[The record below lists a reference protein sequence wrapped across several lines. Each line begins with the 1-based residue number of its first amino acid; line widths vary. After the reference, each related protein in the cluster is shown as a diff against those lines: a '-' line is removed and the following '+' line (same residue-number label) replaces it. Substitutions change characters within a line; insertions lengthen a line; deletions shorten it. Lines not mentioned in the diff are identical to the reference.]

1 MAKYKKVKRYHRS
14 FYSPGMWVKKA
25 VGIIVLVVVV
35 LVVGWLAAPHV
46 LDWAT
51 HTWYTVVRNRDL
63 SASSETTASSA
74 AASSEVTAEPAAS
87 SEVRTDSEPESEPAA
102 PAGVIIEGSW
112 GVLDTAAAKD
122 EASLRAAARFGQI
135 SGSAIRE
142 IFKMIA
148 KPGMISFAGGNPAA
162 SALPDAECAEIAR
175 DVLQNDGKRILQ
187 YGATE
192 GYPPLLE
199 SLHAYVEQQLG
210 CAVPA
215 VLPVTGSTQA
225 MDLLCKALIDPGDV
239 ILVENPSF
247 LGNMQCM
254 RLYQATLVPVESD
267 ENGII
272 PEKLEEAMRQYHPK
286 LLYTIP
292 TFQNPTGITLAAD
305 RRKPIAELAAKYHV
319 VVAEDDPYR
328 DLRYAGEACPSIK
341 SFDKDGWVVF
351 LGSFSKIISP
361 GLRVG
366 FMAGDASIL
375 RKCTVGKQSTDVH
388 TANLTQA
395 IVDQYL
401 RRGLLP
407 DHITSICRS
416 YKAQLDAML
425 SELSTFPEG
434 TTYTRP
440 DGGLFIFVTL
450 PEGIDAKELL
460 EQAVERHVA
469 YVPGTHFFCDGGHEN
484 TLRLNFSNASIA
496 QIHEG
501 MSTLRE
507 IFAQALAK

>member
-1 MAKYKKVKRYHRS
+1 MMELDALRFAHR
-14 FYSPGMWVKKA
+14 FDA
-25 VGIIVLVVVV
+25 
-35 LVVGWLAAPHV
+35 
-46 LDWAT
+46 
-51 HTWYTVVRNRDL
+51 
-63 SASSETTASSA
+63 
-74 AASSEVTAEPAAS
+74 
-87 SEVRTDSEPESEPAA
+87 
-102 PAGVIIEGSW
+102 
-112 GVLDTAAAKD
+112 
-122 EASLRAAARFGQI
+122 I

-148 KPGMISFAGGNPAA
+148 QPNMISFAGGNPAA
-162 SALPDAECAEIAR
+162 SALPDDVCAEIAR
-175 DVLQNDGKRILQ
+175 DVLQKDGKRILQ

-192 GYPPLLE
+192 GYPPFVE
-199 SLHAYVEQQLG
+199 SLHTYAEAQLG
-210 CAVPA
+210 CSIPA

-254 RLYQATLVPVESD
+254 RLYQAKLIPVESD

-272 PEKLEEAMRQYHPK
+272 PEKLEETIRQHHPK

-292 TFQNPTGITLAAD
+292 TFQNPTGITLSAE
-305 RRKPIAELAAKYHV
+305 RRAPIAALAAKYGV

-328 DLRYAGEACPSIK
+328 DLRYAGTPCPSIK

-366 FMAGDASIL
+366 FMAGDSRIL
-375 RKCTVGKQSTDVH
+375 RKCTIGKQSADVH
-388 TANLTQA
+388 TSNLSQA

-407 DHITSICRS
+407 DHIASICES
-416 YKAQLDAML
+416 YRAQLNAML
-425 SELSTFPEG
+425 DDLSTFPEG
-434 TTYTRP
+434 TQYTHP
-440 DGGLFIFVTL
+440 EGGLFIFVTL

-460 EQAVERHVA
+460 AQAVEKHVA

-484 TLRLNFSNASIA
+484 TLRLNFSNASIN
-496 QIHEG
+496 QIHQG
-501 MSTLRE
+501 MNALRE
-507 IFAQALAK
+507 IFTAALKK